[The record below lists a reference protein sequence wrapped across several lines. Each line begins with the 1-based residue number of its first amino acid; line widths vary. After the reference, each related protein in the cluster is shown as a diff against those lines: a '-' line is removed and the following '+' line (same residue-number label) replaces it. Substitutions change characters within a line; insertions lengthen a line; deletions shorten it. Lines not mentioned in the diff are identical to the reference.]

1 MSKELKIEVMPA
13 EKKPKDRRIDNI
25 NYKDLPKIP
34 ANILLLG
41 RCGSGKSSILY
52 SLLTKGFTYGPKHK
66 SLFDEALFYIGTL
79 DSKHIFEKL
88 PIKNSL
94 VLEEFD
100 PIDFSN
106 YLDDLRAHQLEKL
119 EKHKSPMNT
128 LICFDDFVGAALM
141 KRINNKS
148 SPLEKLVLTSRHEAN
163 ATIIFCSQ
171 VYKSSGFSTPT
182 VRNNLT
188 TIILA
193 QMSRI
198 ELEKIAEE
206 YSGDMTKDE
215 FITIYDRIMAKKPY
229 NFLVMDTRR
238 PLNARWTE
246 QFSTPIPRPQR
257 LLDLD
262 TSVKG
267 EGYKSDTN
275 LSSESPS
282 SIGSS
287 SESSDSD

>member
-1 MSKELKIEVMPA
+1 MATKQLKIEVMPA
-13 EKKPKDRRIDNI
+13 EKKPKDPRLEKI

-52 SLLTKGFTYGPKHK
+52 TLLTKGFTYGPKHK
-66 SLFDEALFYIGTL
+66 SIFDEALFYIGTL

-100 PIDFSN
+100 PVDFER

-119 EKHKSPMNT
+119 ERNKAPMNT

-141 KRINNKS
+141 KKLNTKA

-163 ATIIFCSQ
+163 ATIMFCSQ
-171 VYKSSGFSTPT
+171 VYRSSGFSTPT

-206 YSGDMTKDE
+206 FSGDMTKDE
-215 FITIYDRIMAKKPY
+215 FISIYDRIMAKRAY
-229 NFLVMDTRR
+229 NFMVMDTRR

-246 QFSTPIPRPQR
+246 QFSIPIPRPRR
-257 LLDLD
+257 LQELDA
-262 TSVKG
+262 SVKPA
-267 EGYKSDTN
+267 E
-275 LSSESPS
+275 L
-282 SIGSS
+282 
-287 SESSDSD
+287 SESSGSESESSSDSE

>member
-1 MSKELKIEVMPA
+1 MPA
-13 EKKPKDRRIDNI
+13 EKKPKDRRIEKI

-52 SLLTKGFTYGPKHK
+52 TLLTKGFTYGPKNK
-66 SLFDEALFYIGTL
+66 SIFDEALFYIGTL

-100 PIDFSN
+100 AQDFQR

-119 EKHKSPMNT
+119 SKNKPPMNT

-141 KRINNKS
+141 KRLNTKA

-163 ATIIFCSQ
+163 ATIMFCSQ
-171 VYKSSGFSTPT
+171 VYRSSGFSTPT

-198 ELEKIAEE
+198 ELEKISEE
-206 YSGDMTKDE
+206 FSGDMTKDE
-215 FITIYDRIMAKKPY
+215 FINIYDKIMSKRAY
-229 NFLVMDTRR
+229 NFMVMDTRR

-246 QFSTPIPRPQR
+246 QFSTPIPRPKR
-257 LLDLD
+257 LQELDGLNKKENPD
-262 TSVKG
+262 
-267 EGYKSDTN
+267 
-275 LSSESPS
+275 
-282 SIGSS
+282 
-287 SESSDSD
+287 ESSDTDASSSSSSDTE

>member
-13 EKKPKDRRIDNI
+13 ENKPKDRRIDQI

-52 SLLTKGFTYGPKHK
+52 TLLTKGFTYGPKHK

-79 DSKHIFEKL
+79 DAKHIFEKL

-100 PIDFSN
+100 PIDFGQ
-106 YLDDLRAHQLEKL
+106 YLDDLRTHQLEKL
-119 EKHKSPMNT
+119 EKRKPPMNT

-141 KRINNKS
+141 KRINNKP

-163 ATIIFCSQ
+163 ATIMFCSQ
-171 VYKSSGFSTPT
+171 VYKNSGFSTPT

-206 YSGDMTKDE
+206 YAGDMTKDE
-215 FITIYDRIMAKKPY
+215 FIEIYDKIMVRKPY
-229 NFLVMDTRR
+229 NFMVMDTRR

-246 QFSTPIPRPQR
+246 QFSTPITRPQR
-257 LLDLD
+257 LVDLD
-262 TSVKG
+262 ASVKG
-267 EGYKSDTN
+267 KAPAVMKD
-275 LSSESPS
+275 
-282 SIGSS
+282 
-287 SESSDSD
+287 SDSVSSVSDKNEDS

>member
-1 MSKELKIEVMPA
+1 MPPKELKIEVMPA
-13 EKKPKDRRIDNI
+13 EKKPKDRRIDKI
-25 NYKDLPKIP
+25 NFKDLPKIP

-52 SLLTKGFTYGPKHK
+52 SLLTKGFTYGPNHK
-66 SLFDEALFYIGTL
+66 SLFDEAVFYIGTL
-79 DSKHIFEKL
+79 DAKHIFEKL

-100 PIDFSN
+100 PIDFGN
-106 YLDDLRAHQLEKL
+106 YLDDLRTHQLEKL
-119 EKHKSPMNT
+119 EKKKPPMNT

-141 KRINNKS
+141 KRINNKP
-148 SPLEKLVLTSRHEAN
+148 SPLEKLILTSRHEAN
-163 ATIIFCSQ
+163 SSVVFCSQ
-171 VYKSSGFSTPT
+171 VYRNSGFSTPT

-206 YSGDMTKDE
+206 YAGDMTKDE
-215 FITIYDRIMAKKPY
+215 FIRIYDQIMAKRPY
-229 NFLVMDTRR
+229 NFMVMDTRR

-246 QFSTPIPRPQR
+246 QFSKPIPRPRR
-257 LLDLD
+257 LQELDA
-262 TSVKG
+262 TVEK
-267 EGYKSDTN
+267 ETV
-275 LSSESPS
+275 EV
-282 SIGSS
+282 
-287 SESSDSD
+287 ESSDSDSDSSSSSEAD

>member
-1 MSKELKIEVMPA
+1 MPPKELKIEVMPA
-13 EKKPKDRRIDNI
+13 EKKPKDRRIEKI

-52 SLLTKGFTYGPKHK
+52 TLLTKGFTYGPKNK
-66 SLFDEALFYIGTL
+66 SIFDEALFYIGTL

-100 PIDFSN
+100 AQDFER

-119 EKHKSPMNT
+119 AKNKPPMNT

-141 KRINNKS
+141 KRLNTKA

-163 ATIIFCSQ
+163 ATIMFCSQ
-171 VYKSSGFSTPT
+171 VYRSSGFSTPT

-198 ELEKIAEE
+198 ELEKISEE
-206 YSGDMTKDE
+206 FSGDMTKDE
-215 FITIYDRIMAKKPY
+215 FINIYDKIMSKRAY
-229 NFLVMDTRR
+229 NFMVMDTRR

-246 QFSTPIPRPQR
+246 QFSTPIPRPKR
-257 LLDLD
+257 LQELDGLNKKENPD
-262 TSVKG
+262 
-267 EGYKSDTN
+267 
-275 LSSESPS
+275 
-282 SIGSS
+282 
-287 SESSDSD
+287 ESSDTDASSSSDTD

>member
-1 MSKELKIEVMPA
+1 MSKELNIEVMPA
-13 EKKPKDRRIDNI
+13 EKKPKDRRLDKI

-52 SLLTKGFTYGPKHK
+52 TLLTKGFTYGPKHK

-79 DSKHIFEKL
+79 DAKHIFEKL

-100 PIDFSN
+100 PVDFEK

-119 EKHKSPMNT
+119 ERNKPPMNT

-141 KRINNKS
+141 KRLNTKA
-148 SPLEKLVLTSRHEAN
+148 SPLEKLILTSRHEAN
-163 ATIIFCSQ
+163 ATVMFCSQ
-171 VYKSSGFSTPT
+171 VYRSSGFSTPT

-206 YSGDMTKDE
+206 FAGDMTKDE
-215 FITIYDRIMAKKPY
+215 FIHIYDRIMQKRAY
-229 NFLVMDTRR
+229 NFMVMDTRR

-246 QFSTPIPRPQR
+246 QFSTPIPRPKR
-257 LLDLD
+257 LLELEASLGPKKVED
-262 TSVKG
+262 
-267 EGYKSDTN
+267 
-275 LSSESPS
+275 SESDS
-282 SIGSS
+282 SGSS
-287 SESSDSD
+287 SSDSD

>member
-13 EKKPKDRRIDNI
+13 ENKPKDRRIDQI

-52 SLLTKGFTYGPKHK
+52 TLLTKGFTYGPKHK

-79 DSKHIFEKL
+79 DAKHIFEKL

-100 PIDFSN
+100 PIDFGQ
-106 YLDDLRAHQLEKL
+106 YLDDLRTHQLEKL
-119 EKHKSPMNT
+119 EKRKPPMNT

-141 KRINNKS
+141 KRINNKP

-163 ATIIFCSQ
+163 ATIMFCSQ
-171 VYKSSGFSTPT
+171 VYKNSGFSTPT

-206 YSGDMTKDE
+206 YAGDMTKDE
-215 FITIYDRIMAKKPY
+215 FIEIYDKIMVRKPY
-229 NFLVMDTRR
+229 NFMVMDTRR

-246 QFSTPIPRPQR
+246 QFSTPVTRPQR
-257 LLDLD
+257 LVDLD
-262 TSVKG
+262 ASVKG
-267 EGYKSDTN
+267 KAPAVMKD
-275 LSSESPS
+275 
-282 SIGSS
+282 
-287 SESSDSD
+287 SDSVSSVSDKNEDS

>member
-1 MSKELKIEVMPA
+1 MSQKELKIEVMPA
-13 EKKPKDRRIDNI
+13 EKKPKDRRIDKI
-25 NYKDLPKIP
+25 NFKDLPKIP

-66 SLFDEALFYIGTL
+66 SLFDEAVFYIGTL
-79 DSKHIFEKL
+79 DAKHIFEKL

-100 PIDFSN
+100 PMDFSN
-106 YLDDLRAHQLEKL
+106 YLDDLRTHQLEKL
-119 EKHKSPMNT
+119 EKKKPPMNT

-141 KRINNKS
+141 KRINNKP

-163 ATIIFCSQ
+163 ATIMFCSQ
-171 VYKSSGFSTPT
+171 VYRNSGFSNPT

-198 ELEKIAEE
+198 ELEKISEE

-215 FITIYDRIMAKKPY
+215 FITIYDRIMAKRPY
-229 NFLVMDTRR
+229 NFMVMDSRR

-246 QFSTPIPRPQR
+246 QFSIPIPRPRR
-257 LLDLD
+257 LQELDA
-262 TSVKG
+262 TAEKEKV
-267 EGYKSDTN
+267 EV
-275 LSSESPS
+275 
-282 SIGSS
+282 
-287 SESSDSD
+287 ESSDSDSSDSSGSSESE

>member
-1 MSKELKIEVMPA
+1 MPPKELKIEVMPA
-13 EKKPKDRRIDNI
+13 EKKPKDRRLDKI
-25 NYKDLPKIP
+25 NFKDIPKIP

-52 SLLTKGFTYGPKHK
+52 SLLTKGFTYGPNHK
-66 SLFDEALFYIGTL
+66 SLFDEAVFYIGTL
-79 DSKHIFEKL
+79 DAKHIFEKL

-106 YLDDLRAHQLEKL
+106 YLDDLRTHQLEKL
-119 EKHKSPMNT
+119 EKNKPPMNT

-141 KRINNKS
+141 KRINNKP
-148 SPLEKLVLTSRHEAN
+148 SPLEKLILTSRHEAN
-163 ATIIFCSQ
+163 STVVFCSQ
-171 VYKSSGFSTPT
+171 VYRNSGFSTPT

-206 YSGDMTKDE
+206 YAGDMTKDE
-215 FITIYDRIMAKKPY
+215 FIRIYDKIMAKRPY
-229 NFLVMDTRR
+229 NFMVMDTRR

-246 QFSTPIPRPQR
+246 QFSTPIPRSIR
-257 LLDLD
+257 LQELDA
-262 TSVKG
+262 TAEKV
-267 EGYKSDTN
+267 EVE
-275 LSSESPS
+275 SSESDSDTS
-282 SIGSS
+282 SL
-287 SESSDSD
+287 SESD

>member
-1 MSKELKIEVMPA
+1 MSQKELKIEVMPG
-13 EKKPKDRRIDNI
+13 EKKPKDRRIDKI
-25 NYKDLPKIP
+25 NFKDLPKIP

-66 SLFDEALFYIGTL
+66 TLFDEAVFYIGTL
-79 DSKHIFEKL
+79 DAKHIFEKF

-106 YLDDLRAHQLEKL
+106 YLDDLRTHQLEKL
-119 EKHKSPMNT
+119 EKKKPPMNT

-141 KRINNKS
+141 KRINNKP

-163 ATIIFCSQ
+163 ATIMFCSQ
-171 VYKSSGFSTPT
+171 VYRNSGFANPT

-198 ELEKIAEE
+198 ELEKISEE

-215 FITIYDRIMAKKPY
+215 FISIYDKIMAKKPY
-229 NFLVMDTRR
+229 NFMVMDSRR

-246 QFSTPIPRPQR
+246 QFSTPIPRPKR
-257 LLDLD
+257 LQELDA
-262 TSVKG
+262 SVEK
-267 EGYKSDTN
+267 EKV
-275 LSSESPS
+275 EV
-282 SIGSS
+282 
-287 SESSDSD
+287 ESSDSDSSSSSDSD

>member
-1 MSKELKIEVMPA
+1 MSKELNIEVMPA
-13 EKKPKDRRIDNI
+13 EKKPKDRRLDKI

-52 SLLTKGFTYGPKHK
+52 TLLTKGFTYGPKHK
-66 SLFDEALFYIGTL
+66 SVFDEALFYIGTL
-79 DSKHIFEKL
+79 DAKHIFEKL

-94 VLEEFD
+94 VLEEFE
-100 PIDFSN
+100 PTDFEK

-119 EKHKSPMNT
+119 ERNKPPMNT

-141 KRINNKS
+141 KRLNTKS
-148 SPLEKLVLTSRHEAN
+148 SPLEKLILTSRHEAN
-163 ATIIFCSQ
+163 ATVMFCSQ
-171 VYKSSGFSTPT
+171 VYRSSGFATPT

-206 YSGDMTKDE
+206 FAGDMTKDE
-215 FITIYDRIMAKKPY
+215 FIHIYDRIMQKRAY
-229 NFLVMDTRR
+229 NFMVMDTRR

-246 QFSTPIPRPQR
+246 QFSTPIPRPKR
-257 LLDLD
+257 LLELEASLGPKKVED
-262 TSVKG
+262 
-267 EGYKSDTN
+267 
-275 LSSESPS
+275 SESDS
-282 SIGSS
+282 SGSS
-287 SESSDSD
+287 SSDSD

>member
-1 MSKELKIEVMPA
+1 MSKELNIEVMPA
-13 EKKPKDRRIDNI
+13 EKKPKDRRLDKI

-52 SLLTKGFTYGPKHK
+52 TLLTKGFTYGPKHK

-79 DSKHIFEKL
+79 DAKHIFEKL

-100 PIDFSN
+100 PVDFEK

-119 EKHKSPMNT
+119 ERNKPPMNT

-141 KRINNKS
+141 KRLNTKA
-148 SPLEKLVLTSRHEAN
+148 SPLEKLILTSRHEAN
-163 ATIIFCSQ
+163 ATVMFCSQ
-171 VYKSSGFSTPT
+171 VYRSSGFSTPT

-206 YSGDMTKDE
+206 FAGDMTKDE
-215 FITIYDRIMAKKPY
+215 FIHIYDRIMQKRAY
-229 NFLVMDTRR
+229 NFMVMDTRR

-246 QFSTPIPRPQR
+246 QFSTPIPRPKR
-257 LLDLD
+257 LLELEVSLGPKKVED
-262 TSVKG
+262 
-267 EGYKSDTN
+267 
-275 LSSESPS
+275 SESDS
-282 SIGSS
+282 SGSS
-287 SESSDSD
+287 SSDSD

>member
-1 MSKELKIEVMPA
+1 MEKELKIEVMPA
-13 EKKPKDRRIDNI
+13 ERKPKDSRLDKI

-52 SLLTKGFTYGPKHK
+52 SLLTKGYTYGPKKK

-79 DSKHIFEKL
+79 DAKHIFEKL

-100 PIDFSN
+100 PVDFGN

-119 EKHKSPMNT
+119 DKNKAPMNT

-141 KRINNKS
+141 KRINNKP

-163 ATIIFCSQ
+163 ATIMFCSQ
-171 VYKSSGFSTPT
+171 VYKNSGFSTPT

-206 YSGDMTKDE
+206 YAGDMTKDE
-215 FITIYDRIMAKKPY
+215 FIKIYDRVMAKKPY
-229 NFLVMDTRR
+229 NFMVMDTRR

-246 QFSTPIPRPQR
+246 QFSTPITRPDR
-257 LLDLD
+257 LKDLD
-262 TSVKG
+262 STR
-267 EGYKSDTN
+267 ESDV
-275 LSSESPS
+275 E
-282 SIGSS
+282 SS
-287 SESSDSD
+287 SETELK

>member
-13 EKKPKDRRIDNI
+13 ENKPKDRRIDQI

-52 SLLTKGFTYGPKHK
+52 TLLTKGFTYGPKHK

-79 DSKHIFEKL
+79 DAKHIFEKL

-100 PIDFSN
+100 PIDFGQ
-106 YLDDLRAHQLEKL
+106 YLDDLRTHQLEKL
-119 EKHKSPMNT
+119 EKRKPPMNT

-141 KRINNKS
+141 KRINNKP

-163 ATIIFCSQ
+163 ATIMFCSQ
-171 VYKSSGFSTPT
+171 VYKNSGFSTPT

-206 YSGDMTKDE
+206 YAGDMTKDE
-215 FITIYDRIMAKKPY
+215 FIEIYDEYMASKPY
-229 NFLVMDTRR
+229 VFVVWDRR
-238 PLNARWTE
+238 KKMSETRWTYGFTDPFPPSRKE
-246 QFSTPIPRPQR
+246 MEIKQR
-257 LLDLD
+257 RGD
-262 TSVKG
+262 V
-267 EGYKSDTN
+267 E
-275 LSSESPS
+275 
-282 SIGSS
+282 
-287 SESSDSD
+287 

>member
-1 MSKELKIEVMPA
+1 MPA
-13 EKKPKDRRIDNI
+13 EKKPKDRRLDKI

-52 SLLTKGFTYGPKHK
+52 TLLTKGFTYGPKHK
-66 SLFDEALFYIGTL
+66 SVFDEALFYIGTL
-79 DSKHIFEKL
+79 DAKHIFEKL

-94 VLEEFD
+94 VLEEFE
-100 PIDFSN
+100 PTDFEK

-119 EKHKSPMNT
+119 ERNKPPMNT

-141 KRINNKS
+141 KRLNTKS
-148 SPLEKLVLTSRHEAN
+148 SPLEKLILTSRHEAN
-163 ATIIFCSQ
+163 ATVMFCSQ
-171 VYKSSGFSTPT
+171 VYRSSGFATPT

-206 YSGDMTKDE
+206 FAGDMTKDE
-215 FITIYDRIMAKKPY
+215 FIHIYDRIMQKRAY
-229 NFLVMDTRR
+229 NFMVMDTRR

-246 QFSTPIPRPQR
+246 QFSTPIPRPKR
-257 LLDLD
+257 LLELEASLGPKKVED
-262 TSVKG
+262 
-267 EGYKSDTN
+267 
-275 LSSESPS
+275 SESDS
-282 SIGSS
+282 SGSS
-287 SESSDSD
+287 SSDSD

>member
-1 MSKELKIEVMPA
+1 MPPKELKIEVMPA
-13 EKKPKDRRIDNI
+13 EKKPKDRRIEKI

-52 SLLTKGFTYGPKHK
+52 TLLTKGFTYGPKNK
-66 SLFDEALFYIGTL
+66 SIFDEALFYIGTL
-79 DSKHIFEKL
+79 DAKHIFEKL

-100 PIDFSN
+100 AQDFER

-119 EKHKSPMNT
+119 AKNKPPMNT

-141 KRINNKS
+141 KRLNTKS

-163 ATIIFCSQ
+163 ATIMFCSQ

-193 QMSRI
+193 QMSRA

-206 YSGDMTKDE
+206 FSGDMTKDE
-215 FITIYDRIMAKKPY
+215 FIGIYDKIMAKRAY
-229 NFLVMDTRR
+229 NFMVMDTRR

-246 QFSTPIPRPQR
+246 QFSIPIPRPKR
-257 LLDLD
+257 LQELDAL
-262 TSVKG
+262 SQKEPSLSG
-267 EGYKSDTN
+267 SD
-275 LSSESPS
+275 
-282 SIGSS
+282 G
-287 SESSDSD
+287 ESSDSASSDSD

>member
-13 EKKPKDRRIDNI
+13 EKKPKDRRIDSI

-79 DSKHIFEKL
+79 DAKHIFEKL

-100 PIDFSN
+100 PIDFGQ

-119 EKHKSPMNT
+119 EKHKPPMNT

-141 KRINNKS
+141 KRINNKP

-163 ATIIFCSQ
+163 ATIMFCSQ
-171 VYKSSGFSTPT
+171 VYKNSGFSTPT

-206 YSGDMTKDE
+206 YAGDMTKDE
-215 FITIYDRIMAKKPY
+215 FIIIYDKIMAKRPY
-229 NFLVMDTRR
+229 NFMVMDTRR

-246 QFSTPIPRPQR
+246 QFSTPITRPQR
-257 LLDLD
+257 LVEIEA
-262 TSVKG
+262 SVKG
-267 EGYKSDTN
+267 KPAMKDSD
-275 LSSESPS
+275 
-282 SIGSS
+282 
-287 SESSDSD
+287 SESSVSDKNDD

>member
-1 MSKELKIEVMPA
+1 MPPKELKIEVMPA
-13 EKKPKDRRIDNI
+13 EKKPKDRRIDKI
-25 NYKDLPKIP
+25 NFKDLPKIP

-52 SLLTKGFTYGPKHK
+52 SLLTKGFTYGPKNK
-66 SLFDEALFYIGTL
+66 SLFDEAVFYIGTL

-106 YLDDLRAHQLEKL
+106 YLDDLRTHQLEKL
-119 EKHKSPMNT
+119 EKNKPPMNT

-141 KRINNKS
+141 KRINNKP

-163 ATIIFCSQ
+163 ATIMFCSQ
-171 VYKSSGFSTPT
+171 VYRNSGFANPT

-198 ELEKIAEE
+198 ELEKISEE

-215 FITIYDRIMAKKPY
+215 VIGIYDRIMAKKPY
-229 NFLVMDTRR
+229 NFMVMDSRR

-246 QFSTPIPRPQR
+246 QFSTPIPRPRR
-257 LLDLD
+257 LQELDA
-262 TSVKG
+262 SAEKEKVEIESG
-267 EGYKSDTN
+267 SDTD
-275 LSSESPS
+275 S
-282 SIGSS
+282 
-287 SESSDSD
+287 SSDSD

>member
-1 MSKELKIEVMPA
+1 MPPKELKIEVMPA
-13 EKKPKDRRIDNI
+13 EKKPKDRRIEKI

-52 SLLTKGFTYGPKHK
+52 TLLTKGFTYGPKNK
-66 SLFDEALFYIGTL
+66 SIFDEALFYIGTL

-100 PIDFSN
+100 AQDFER
-106 YLDDLRAHQLEKL
+106 YLNDLRAHQLEKL
-119 EKHKSPMNT
+119 AKNKPPMNT

-141 KRINNKS
+141 KRLNTKA

-163 ATIIFCSQ
+163 ATIMFCSQ
-171 VYKSSGFSTPT
+171 VYRSSGFSTPT

-206 YSGDMTKDE
+206 FSGDMTKDE
-215 FITIYDRIMAKKPY
+215 FIGIYDKIMAKRAY
-229 NFLVMDTRR
+229 NFLCMDTRR

-246 QFSTPIPRPQR
+246 QFSTPIPRPKR
-257 LLDLD
+257 LQELDGLNKKENPD
-262 TSVKG
+262 
-267 EGYKSDTN
+267 
-275 LSSESPS
+275 
-282 SIGSS
+282 
-287 SESSDSD
+287 ESSDENSSSDESSD

>member
-1 MSKELKIEVMPA
+1 MPPKELKIEVMPA
-13 EKKPKDRRIDNI
+13 EKKPKDRRIEKI

-52 SLLTKGFTYGPKHK
+52 TLLTKGFTYGPKNK
-66 SLFDEALFYIGTL
+66 SIFDEALFYIGTL

-100 PIDFSN
+100 AQDFER
-106 YLDDLRAHQLEKL
+106 YLNDLRSHQLEKL
-119 EKHKSPMNT
+119 AKNKSPMNT

-141 KRINNKS
+141 KRLNTKA

-163 ATIIFCSQ
+163 ATIMFCSQ
-171 VYKSSGFSTPT
+171 VYRSSGFSTPT

-198 ELEKIAEE
+198 ELEKISEE
-206 YSGDMTKDE
+206 FSGDMTKDE
-215 FITIYDRIMAKKPY
+215 FINIYDKIMSKRAY
-229 NFLVMDTRR
+229 NFMVMDTRR

-246 QFSTPIPRPQR
+246 QFSTPIPRPKR
-257 LLDLD
+257 LQELDGLNKKENPD
-262 TSVKG
+262 
-267 EGYKSDTN
+267 
-275 LSSESPS
+275 
-282 SIGSS
+282 
-287 SESSDSD
+287 ESSDTDASSSSSSDTD

>member
-1 MSKELKIEVMPA
+1 MAQKELKIEVMPA
-13 EKKPKDRRIDNI
+13 EKKPKDRRIDKI
-25 NYKDLPKIP
+25 NFKDLPKIP

-66 SLFDEALFYIGTL
+66 SLFDEAVFYIGTL
-79 DSKHIFEKL
+79 DAKHIFENL

-100 PIDFSN
+100 PMDFSN
-106 YLDDLRAHQLEKL
+106 YLDDLRTHQLEKL
-119 EKHKSPMNT
+119 EKKKPPMNT

-141 KRINNKS
+141 KRINNKP

-163 ATIIFCSQ
+163 ATIMFCSQ
-171 VYKSSGFSTPT
+171 VYRNSGFSNPT

-198 ELEKIAEE
+198 ELEKISEE

-215 FITIYDRIMAKKPY
+215 FITIYDRIMAKRPY
-229 NFLVMDTRR
+229 NFMVMDSRR

-246 QFSTPIPRPQR
+246 QFSTPIPRPRR
-257 LLDLD
+257 LQELDATAETQKVEKMD
-262 TSVKG
+262 S
-267 EGYKSDTN
+267 SDSE
-275 LSSESPS
+275 LS
-282 SIGSS
+282 SS
-287 SESSDSD
+287 SESE

>member
-1 MSKELKIEVMPA
+1 MPA
-13 EKKPKDRRIDNI
+13 EKKPKDRRLDKI

-52 SLLTKGFTYGPKHK
+52 TLLTKGFTYGPKHK
-66 SLFDEALFYIGTL
+66 SVFDEALFYIGTL
-79 DSKHIFEKL
+79 DAKHIFEKL

-100 PIDFSN
+100 PVDFEK
-106 YLDDLRAHQLEKL
+106 YLDDLRMHQLEKL
-119 EKHKSPMNT
+119 ERNKPPMNT

-141 KRINNKS
+141 KRLNTKS
-148 SPLEKLVLTSRHEAN
+148 SPLEKLILTSRHEAN
-163 ATIIFCSQ
+163 ATVMFCSQ
-171 VYKSSGFSTPT
+171 VYRSSGFATPT

-206 YSGDMTKDE
+206 FAGDMTKDE
-215 FITIYDRIMAKKPY
+215 FIHIYDRVMAKRAY
-229 NFLVMDTRR
+229 NFMVFDTRR

-246 QFSTPIPRPQR
+246 QFSTPIKRPQR

-262 TSVKG
+262 IELLSERTVKKI
-267 EGYKSDTN
+267 EDSD
-275 LSSESPS
+275 
-282 SIGSS
+282 

>member
-1 MSKELKIEVMPA
+1 MPPKELKIEVMPA
-13 EKKPKDRRIDNI
+13 EKKPKDRRIDKI
-25 NYKDLPKIP
+25 NFKDLPKIP

-52 SLLTKGFTYGPKHK
+52 SLLTKGFTYGPKNK
-66 SLFDEALFYIGTL
+66 SLFDEAVFYIGTL

-106 YLDDLRAHQLEKL
+106 YLDDLRTHQLEKL
-119 EKHKSPMNT
+119 EKNKPPMNT

-141 KRINNKS
+141 KRINNKP

-163 ATIIFCSQ
+163 ATIMFCSQ
-171 VYKSSGFSTPT
+171 VYRNSGFSNPT

-198 ELEKIAEE
+198 ELEKISEE

-215 FITIYDRIMAKKPY
+215 FIGIYDRVMASRPF
-229 NFLVMDTRR
+229 NFMVMDSRR

-246 QFSTPIPRPQR
+246 QFSTPIPRPKR
-257 LLDLD
+257 LQELDA
-262 TSVKG
+262 SAEK
-267 EGYKSDTN
+267 
-275 LSSESPS
+275 
-282 SIGSS
+282 
-287 SESSDSD
+287 

>member
-1 MSKELKIEVMPA
+1 MPA
-13 EKKPKDRRIDNI
+13 EKKPKDRRIEKI

-52 SLLTKGFTYGPKHK
+52 TLLTKGFTYGPKNK
-66 SLFDEALFYIGTL
+66 SIFDEALFYIGTL

-100 PIDFSN
+100 AQDFQR

-119 EKHKSPMNT
+119 SKNKPPMNT

-141 KRINNKS
+141 KRLNTKA

-163 ATIIFCSQ
+163 ATIMFCSQ
-171 VYKSSGFSTPT
+171 VYRSSGFSTPT

-198 ELEKIAEE
+198 ELEKISEE
-206 YSGDMTKDE
+206 FSGDMTKDE
-215 FITIYDRIMAKKPY
+215 FINIYDKIMSKRAY
-229 NFLVMDTRR
+229 NFMVMDTRR

-246 QFSTPIPRPQR
+246 QFSTPIPRPKR
-257 LLDLD
+257 LQELDGLNKKENPD
-262 TSVKG
+262 
-267 EGYKSDTN
+267 
-275 LSSESPS
+275 
-282 SIGSS
+282 
-287 SESSDSD
+287 ESSDTDASSSSSSDTD

>member
-1 MSKELKIEVMPA
+1 MSGELKIEVMPA
-13 EKKPKDRRIDNI
+13 EKKPKDHRLDKI

-52 SLLTKGFTYGPKHK
+52 TLLTKGYTYGPKNK
-66 SLFDEALFYIGTL
+66 SLFDEAVFYIGTL

-100 PIDFSN
+100 PVDFQK
-106 YLDDLRAHQLEKL
+106 YLDDLRTHQLEKL
-119 EKHKSPMNT
+119 EKNKPPMNT
-128 LICFDDFVGAALM
+128 LICFDDFVGNALM
-141 KRINNKS
+141 KRLNTKA
-148 SPLEKLVLTSRHEAN
+148 SPLEKLILTSRHEAN
-163 ATIIFCSQ
+163 CSVIFCSQ
-171 VYKSSGFSTPT
+171 VYRSSGFSTPT

-198 ELEKIAEE
+198 ELEKISEE
-206 YSGDMTKDE
+206 FAGDMTKDE

-229 NFLVMDTRR
+229 NFMVMDTRR

-246 QFSTPIPRPQR
+246 QFSIPIPRPKR
-257 LLDLD
+257 LQDLD
-262 TSVKG
+262 
-267 EGYKSDTN
+267 
-275 LSSESPS
+275 S
-282 SIGSS
+282 SIQVQEGMST
-287 SESSDSD
+287 ESSDSE

>member
-1 MSKELKIEVMPA
+1 MSSELKIEVMPA
-13 EKKPKDRRIDNI
+13 EKKPKDHRLDKI

-52 SLLTKGFTYGPKHK
+52 TLLTKGYTYGPKNK
-66 SLFDEALFYIGTL
+66 SLFDEAVFYIGTL

-88 PIKNSL
+88 PIKNSI

-100 PIDFSN
+100 PIDFQK
-106 YLDDLRAHQLEKL
+106 YLDDLRTHQLEKL
-119 EKHKSPMNT
+119 EKNKSPMNT
-128 LICFDDFVGAALM
+128 LICFDDFVGNALM
-141 KRINNKS
+141 KRLNTKA
-148 SPLEKLVLTSRHEAN
+148 SPLEKLILTSRHEAN
-163 ATIIFCSQ
+163 CSVIFCSQ
-171 VYKSSGFSTPT
+171 VYRSSGFSTPT

-198 ELEKIAEE
+198 ELEKISEE
-206 YSGDMTKDE
+206 FAGDMTKDE

-229 NFLVMDTRR
+229 NFMVMDTRR

-246 QFSTPIPRPQR
+246 QFSTPIPRPKR
-257 LLDLD
+257 LQDLD
-262 TSVKG
+262 
-267 EGYKSDTN
+267 
-275 LSSESPS
+275 S
-282 SIGSS
+282 SIAATEEPIVV
-287 SESSDSD
+287 SESSDSE

>member
-1 MSKELKIEVMPA
+1 MPPKELKIEVMPA
-13 EKKPKDRRIDNI
+13 EKKPKDRRLDKI
-25 NYKDLPKIP
+25 NFKDIPKIP

-52 SLLTKGFTYGPKHK
+52 SLLTKGFTYGPNHK
-66 SLFDEALFYIGTL
+66 SLFDEAVFYIGTL
-79 DSKHIFEKL
+79 DAKHIFEKL

-106 YLDDLRAHQLEKL
+106 YLDDLRTHQLEKL
-119 EKHKSPMNT
+119 EKNKPPMNT

-141 KRINNKS
+141 TRINNKP
-148 SPLEKLVLTSRHEAN
+148 SPLEKLILTSRHEAN
-163 ATIIFCSQ
+163 STVVFCSQ
-171 VYKSSGFSTPT
+171 VYRNSGFSTPT

-206 YSGDMTKDE
+206 YAGDMTKDE
-215 FITIYDRIMAKKPY
+215 FIRIYDKIMAKRPY
-229 NFLVMDTRR
+229 NFMVMDTRR

-246 QFSTPIPRPQR
+246 QFSTPIPRSIR
-257 LLDLD
+257 LQELDA
-262 TSVKG
+262 TAEKV
-267 EGYKSDTN
+267 EVE
-275 LSSESPS
+275 SSESDSDTS
-282 SIGSS
+282 SL
-287 SESSDSD
+287 SESD

>member
-1 MSKELKIEVMPA
+1 MPPKELKIEVMPA
-13 EKKPKDRRIDNI
+13 EKKPKDRRIDKI
-25 NYKDLPKIP
+25 NFKDLPKIP

-52 SLLTKGFTYGPKHK
+52 SLLTKGFTYGPKNK
-66 SLFDEALFYIGTL
+66 SLFDEAVFYIGTL

-100 PIDFSN
+100 PIDFSD
-106 YLDDLRAHQLEKL
+106 YLDDLRSHQLEKL
-119 EKHKSPMNT
+119 EKNKPPMNT

-141 KRINNKS
+141 KRINNKP

-163 ATIIFCSQ
+163 ATIMFCSQ
-171 VYKSSGFSTPT
+171 VYRNSGFANPT

-198 ELEKIAEE
+198 ELEKISEE

-215 FITIYDRIMAKKPY
+215 FIGIYDKIMAKRPY
-229 NFLVMDTRR
+229 NFMVMDSRR

-246 QFSTPIPRPQR
+246 QFSTPIPRPKR
-257 LLDLD
+257 LQELDA
-262 TSVKG
+262 SAEKEKV
-267 EGYKSDTN
+267 EV
-275 LSSESPS
+275 
-282 SIGSS
+282 
-287 SESSDSD
+287 ESSDSDTDSSSDSD

>member
-1 MSKELKIEVMPA
+1 MSKELNIEVMPA
-13 EKKPKDRRIDNI
+13 EKKPKDRRLDKI

-52 SLLTKGFTYGPKHK
+52 TLLTKGFTYGPKHK

-79 DSKHIFEKL
+79 DAKHIFEKL

-100 PIDFSN
+100 PVDFEK

-119 EKHKSPMNT
+119 ERNKPPMNT

-141 KRINNKS
+141 KRLNTKA
-148 SPLEKLVLTSRHEAN
+148 SPLEKLILTSRHEAN
-163 ATIIFCSQ
+163 ATVMFCSQ
-171 VYKSSGFSTPT
+171 VYRSSGFSTPT

-206 YSGDMTKDE
+206 FAGDMTKDE
-215 FITIYDRIMAKKPY
+215 FIHIYDRIMQKRAY
-229 NFLVMDTRR
+229 NFMVMDTRR

-246 QFSTPIPRPQR
+246 QFSTPIPRPKR
-257 LLDLD
+257 LLDLEA
-262 TSVKG
+262 SLG
-267 EGYKSDTN
+267 SDRVIKKDD
-275 LSSESPS
+275 SESDS
-282 SIGSS
+282 SGSS
-287 SESSDSD
+287 SSDSD

>member
-13 EKKPKDRRIDNI
+13 EKKPKDRRIDKI

-52 SLLTKGFTYGPKHK
+52 SLLTKGFTYGPKQK
-66 SLFDEALFYIGTL
+66 SLFDEAVFYIGTL
-79 DSKHIFEKL
+79 DAKHIFEKL

-100 PIDFSN
+100 PIDFGQ
-106 YLDDLRAHQLEKL
+106 YLDDLRTHQLEKL
-119 EKHKSPMNT
+119 EKHKPPMNT

-141 KRINNKS
+141 KRINNKP

-163 ATIIFCSQ
+163 ATIMFCSQ
-171 VYKSSGFSTPT
+171 VYKNSGFSTPT

-206 YSGDMTKDE
+206 YAGDMTKDE
-215 FITIYDRIMAKKPY
+215 FIIIYDTIMVKRPY
-229 NFLVMDTRR
+229 NFMVMDTRR

-246 QFSTPIPRPQR
+246 QFSTPITRPQR
-257 LLDLD
+257 LVDLD
-262 TSVKG
+262 ASVKG
-267 EGYKSDTN
+267 KVKVKE
-275 LSSESPS
+275 
-282 SIGSS
+282 
-287 SESSDSD
+287 ESSDSESSGSD